1 MRVLA
6 AALLMLAA
14 SSSCVNTDNALG
26 NNLVPSNQDIT
37 IKTVEFDLPVDQR
50 LSDSLQT
57 TLSSQVVF
65 GSINNGEYGVYNIG
79 SAVSVTPMTDSII
92 WGGNPV
98 VRDCY
103 IRMPVSSSDFMSEDQ
118 KYIPQ
123 NVYVNLL
130 QAPMD
135 STHVYNN
142 SLPEKARKG
151 ENVCDGHYVYTGG
164 DSLLIHFT
172 AAFAEKFFKIG
183 REALDST
190 ELFVK
195 EMPGLYFSTDP
206 ADQGTG
212 SGRISTFDVSSAY
225 LTLKYTSTTDQGY
238 RRDTTA
244 YFYLC
249 NYQGLKT
256 IDGGNKSLERDSAP
270 DRIVYEGLTGVKPH
284 IDGHKLRKMLDD
296 WMKENDIDNEALL
309 VAKATLEFPFEYS
322 GDPEQFNN
330 YPDNLYLSTR
340 TRGTLYTIYSPI
352 GEIYS
357 EAYDKGS
364 INRSLFCFKPDA
376 ALYMQTLIRKKLE
389 DVTDQDDIWVIP
401 NVTYTTSSG
410 SSSYYNP
417 YSYYDPYS
425 YYGYGYSPYGYG
437 GYGYSPYGY
446 GGYGYSPYGYGY
458 GYDYYGYMG
467 TSSSSSDET
476 YYYVDTSNYA
486 FCILNGTAAERR
498 PKLKITYTVLK

>member
-164 DSLLIHFT
+164 DSLSIHFT
-172 AAFAEKFFKIG
+172 TAFAEKFFKFFPI
-183 REALDST
+183 
-190 ELFVK
+190 
-195 EMPGLYFSTDP
+195 
-206 ADQGTG
+206 
-212 SGRISTFDVSSAY
+212 
-225 LTLKYTSTTDQGY
+225 LK
-238 RRDTTA
+238 
-244 YFYLC
+244 
-249 NYQGLKT
+249 
-256 IDGGNKSLERDSAP
+256 
-270 DRIVYEGLTGVKPH
+270 
-284 IDGHKLRKMLDD
+284 
-296 WMKENDIDNEALL
+296 
-309 VAKATLEFPFEYS
+309 
-322 GDPEQFNN
+322 
-330 YPDNLYLSTR
+330 
-340 TRGTLYTIYSPI
+340 
-352 GEIYS
+352 
-357 EAYDKGS
+357 
-364 INRSLFCFKPDA
+364 
-376 ALYMQTLIRKKLE
+376 
-389 DVTDQDDIWVIP
+389 
-401 NVTYTTSSG
+401 
-410 SSSYYNP
+410 
-417 YSYYDPYS
+417 
-425 YYGYGYSPYGYG
+425 
-437 GYGYSPYGY
+437 
-446 GGYGYSPYGYGY
+446 
-458 GYDYYGYMG
+458 
-467 TSSSSSDET
+467 
-476 YYYVDTSNYA
+476 
-486 FCILNGTAAERR
+486 
-498 PKLKITYTVLK
+498 